1 MIRAAF
7 LLFLAIVPALPA
19 IAAENPVRSAPTR
32 PGAAPSVAPVAS
44 APAAAPGEKAL
55 PGKRFGRIDYV
66 SLTAAA
72 PRLGARLNWLEAG
85 RRLELKGPGGR
96 VEIETDSREI
106 TVNGLRLF
114 LGDPVVASGGE
125 AFVSRVDHERC
136 LLPLLRP
143 GYGQSPRPAPRV
155 IVLDPGHGGNDPGKI
170 NERLGISEKTLTLD
184 VARRA
189 QRLLEADGHRV
200 VLTRDD
206 DSFVALPQRAAAA
219 RAAKADVF
227 VSIHFNA
234 VPRDNRTSGVEVY
247 TFAPRFQ
254 RSTNAWGPGARD
266 DTEEFASPANR
277 HDHWNVVLAHALHRR
292 FVHDLKS
299 DDRGKK
305 LMHLAV
311 LRPLDCPGVLV
322 ECGFL
327 SSDAEAKK
335 IATPNHRQQV
345 AVAIAAG
352 IRDYVAVLAR
362 ARGK

>member
-7 LLFLAIVPALPA
+7 LLFLAIVPAFPA
-19 IAAENPVRSAPTR
+19 GAAENSVRSAPTR
-32 PGAAPSVAPVAS
+32 PGAASPAVPSAS
-44 APAAAPGEKAL
+44 APAAPSGEKPL
-55 PGKRFGRIDYV
+55 PGKRFGRIEYV
-66 SLTAAA
+66 SLAAAA

-96 VEIETDSREI
+96 AEVETDSREI
-106 TVNGLRLF
+106 TVNGLRVF
-114 LGDPVVASGGE
+114 LGDPVVASGGD

-143 GYGQSPRPAPRV
+143 GHGQAPRAAPRV
-155 IVLDPGHGGNDPGKI
+155 IVLDPGHGGTDPGKI
-170 NERLGISEKTLTLD
+170 NDRLGISEKTLTLD

-200 VLTRDD
+200 LLTRDD

-254 RSTNAWGPGARD
+254 RSTNAWGAGARD

-277 HDHWNVVLAHALHRR
+277 HDHWNVLLAHALHRR
-292 FVHDLKS
+292 FVNDLKS

-327 SSDAEAKK
+327 SSDAEARK
-335 IATPNHRQQV
+335 IASPAHRQQL

-352 IRDYVAVLAR
+352 LRDYAAVLAR
-362 ARGK
+362 ARAK